1 MGAMSD
7 ITSYFQ
13 DVYDILVDSLYNN
26 IIIIAIMLF
35 IYLYISADK
44 AQAFTYADIFVFM
57 AILTNPAPCKRKTEP
72 QTGGSVAGQLSE
84 AASSVNNAGKAINTF
99 TASVKKDVDY
109 ERYMDESLGKF
120 KGTYCNDMDTM
131 SMTGAFFYTMHSS
144 FLACY
149 NAIQLFNVAIIK
161 LINLELGYPHSHYGI
176 LILYVLFILAAMA
189 SSKFFAF
196 LMGLMHPSSYSSDT
210 YSQKIMYAIL
220 SAVITIFYIYV
231 IIAVVAYIT
240 FLTYALFNIKSE
252 QSQLIFQITIFAFV
266 VLIPIISLPSMVGFN
281 II

>member
-1 MGAMSD
+1 
-7 ITSYFQ
+7 
-13 DVYDILVDSLYNN
+13 
-26 IIIIAIMLF
+26 
-35 IYLYISADK
+35 
-44 AQAFTYADIFVFM
+44 
-57 AILTNPAPCKRKTEP
+57 
-72 QTGGSVAGQLSE
+72 
-84 AASSVNNAGKAINTF
+84 
-99 TASVKKDVDY
+99 
-109 ERYMDESLGKF
+109 
-120 KGTYCNDMDTM
+120 
-131 SMTGAFFYTMHSS
+131 
-144 FLACY
+144 
-149 NAIQLFNVAIIK
+149 
-161 LINLELGYPHSHYGI
+161 
-176 LILYVLFILAAMA
+176 MA